1 MGPGNETLAGQVP
14 NLFQEPDGHL
24 QQEEGKEQPRECV
37 CVWGGRAQFLRCNV
51 RCCLDPYRKCSVDTE
66 FRSEVWVGQKLQVRF
81 F

>member
-37 CVWGGRAQFLRCNV
+37 CVCGGGQG
-51 RCCLDPYRKCSVDTE
+51 SVPAMQC
-66 FRSEVWVGQKLQVRF
+66 EVLSGSLQEMFSRHRVQE
-81 F
+81 